1 MHYLDSD
8 DDDDTD
14 NEIDGDTTTNDDSHD
29 TTTDSSIIDEN
40 VFEYI
45 PKHQSCFA
53 HTLQLA
59 GKDGMKDIGS
69 LQKVV
74 TKASNIVSYIKK
86 SYYVS
91 EFLENFKS
99 VSI

>member
-1 MHYLDSD
+1 MNIFNLHFVATIAHVDTILDYAQP
-8 DDDDTD
+8 
-14 NEIDGDTTTNDDSHD
+14 
-29 TTTDSSIIDEN
+29 TDSSVIDED
-40 VFEYI
+40 VFEYF
-45 PKHQSCFA
+45 PEHQFCFA

-59 GKDGMKDIGS
+59 VNDGMKDIGS